1 MMFFYCKKN
10 EYKRNLIQ
18 TNYFSQEYKDTM
30 SSTCSGD
37 TEPERINRPL
47 INVAKHLG
55 NLQYAVWE
63 KMKQIAPY
71 TPVILDPRTAGL
83 SVKVSSELN
92 SFHIAPGPSQ
102 RAEQHVNEAAPANAE
117 RFHPHP
123 CILAREGFNTG
134 VHCWNIEVFTYCNV
148 CTWWGRTACRAAQVI
163 SSVGSKQ
170 MVSFLVEPT
179 SLQPVTVR
187 ITLLYRFVCVR
198 KGSDCV
204 FVKSV

>member
-1 MMFFYCKKN
+1 MMKGEFEKLHQFLRQEEAARLHALMEEEKKKIRKAGEMIRTLN
-10 EYKRNLIQ
+10 EAITPLEDKIQ
-18 TNYFSQEYKDTM
+18 LTEGELHAGGEGVEYLQKYKDTM

-47 INVAKHLG
+47 IDVAKHLG

-71 TPVILDPRTAGL
+71 TPVILDPRTAGQ

-134 VHCWNIEVFTYCNV
+134 VHCWNIE
-148 CTWWGRTACRAAQVI
+148 
-163 SSVGSKQ
+163 
-170 MVSFLVEPT
+170 
-179 SLQPVTVR
+179 
-187 ITLLYRFVCVR
+187 
-198 KGSDCV
+198 
-204 FVKSV
+204 